1 MGWAPRFLTT
11 VPFLA
16 AAPTTGTLRRRRGWY
31 DSSPSP
37 PWGAGLRVT
46 FIGGIFAV
54 QVSMRHRRFVRA
66 PVDSLKLW
74 GSRSCRLRSVRKQ
87 NVRPAS
93 GGGTSH
99 RAATTAVYPL
109 EPRSCLPR
117 SAANR
122 RGTTRGLCENIRI
135 TINSHDPK

>member
-54 QVSMRHRRFVRA
+54 QLPASFREEAERSSGVRRRNQPSCCHHRRLPA
-66 PVDSLKLW
+66 GASLV
-74 GSRSCRLRSVRKQ
+74 SASVR
-87 NVRPAS
+87 R
-93 GGGTSH
+93 
-99 RAATTAVYPL
+99 
-109 EPRSCLPR
+109 
-117 SAANR
+117 
-122 RGTTRGLCENIRI
+122 
-135 TINSHDPK
+135 